1 MIIRLI
7 FLCAGVVILILS
19 GKIAPY
25 IDRVFDARG
34 GRILVNRGEERLQT
48 VPEEVLTE
56 EDILDNKT
64 KWRIIVTGYVV
75 FALVT
80 LFLIISVFTLNRKI
94 NTLYGSIQDMENR
107 VNTMETVNGDK

>member
-25 IDRVFDARG
+25 IDRVFDAQG
-34 GRILVNRGEERLQT
+34 GRILVNKGEERLQT
-48 VPEEVLTE
+48 VPEGALTE

>member
-1 MIIRLI
+1 MIIRVI
-7 FLCAGVVILILS
+7 FLCAGVMLLILS

-25 IDRVFDARG
+25 IDGVLDAG
-34 GRILVNRGEERLQT
+34 GERILENKRKTALREASDGVSY
-48 VPEEVLTE
+48 E

-64 KWRIIVTGYVV
+64 KWKLIITGYVI
-75 FALVT
+75 FALVS

-94 NTLYGSIQDMENR
+94 NTLYGSLQDMENR

>member
-1 MIIRLI
+1 MIIRLVL
-7 FLCAGVVILILS
+7 LCLGVVILILS
-19 GKIAPY
+19 GKIAPFLDGVLDAS
-25 IDRVFDARG
+25 DRRK
-34 GRILVNRGEERLQT
+34 LENKERAGLQT
-48 VPEEVLTE
+48 VSEGASAE

-64 KWRIIVTGYVV
+64 KWRMIVTGYVI